1 MSKKHANRS
10 KGPMCYQN
18 WHAALEDK
26 PLQWTVEVP
35 LYSDVGGI
43 TGQLTKGFG
52 PYQLLN
58 TGAFLFPKSTSVR
71 PVMVLRVDEHQELEW
86 GDMDR
91 TETQDYHGGSLCDEI
106 AALVSLCLGIRLKA
120 GEISRR
126 FDPKGDPKGSPQ
138 AIGLQEVP
146 VFSGNRCGR
155 VLPEAVG
162 ERSIQNIPL
171 LCKLPKLCPKDA
183 AVLVRS
189 ARMYQ
194 EAIWVAE
201 AQPELSWLL
210 LVSSVEVVADHRMVE
225 NTPIETMIEIM
236 RTSEPELVAVLE
248 KCGDEALVRE
258 VAQVSKKRLG
268 ATRKFSDFLL
278 EFCPPPPKTRP
289 SEPLRVVW
297 KDQEGAF
304 RKALTVIYGH
314 RSRALHGGIP
324 FPPPMCEAPLE
335 GNNFSEI
342 PIGLATKARGGTWV
356 RKDTPMLLHAFE
368 YIVRNALLN
377 WWESLPAEREG
388 R

>member
-1 MSKKHANRS
+1 MSKKRADRS

-26 PLQWTVEVP
+26 PLQWTVEFP
-35 LYSDVGGI
+35 LYSDVGMI
-43 TGQLTKGFG
+43 KGQLTKGFG

-71 PVMVLRVDEHQELEW
+71 PVMVLRVDEHQEFEL

-146 VFSGNRCGR
+146 MFSGNRCGR

-210 LVSSVEVVADHRMVE
+210 LVSSVEVAASHSMAGNAKLTGKFCDFIIKLCPR
-225 NTPIETMIEIM
+225 P
-236 RTSEPELVAVLE
+236 PE
-248 KCGDEALVRE
+248 
-258 VAQVSKKRLG
+258 
-268 ATRKFSDFLL
+268 
-278 EFCPPPPKTRP
+278 TRP
-289 SEPLRVVW
+289 SEALRAVW
-297 KDQEGAF
+297 KDEEDAF
-304 RKALTVIYGH
+304 RRALTVIYRH
-314 RSRALHGGIP
+314 RSKALHSGIP

-342 PIGLATKARGGTWV
+342 PIGLATKARGGTWKHELHQDEKN
-356 RKDTPMLLHAFE
+356 RDEGTPMLLHVFE
-368 YIVRNALLN
+368 YLVRNALLN
-377 WWESLPAEREG
+377 WWESMPLEVEG
-388 R
+388 RGGA